1 VFRAGINFVRVDAIV
16 TDKNGAPVGDL
27 KAEDFEVIE
36 EGKPQRIETFK
47 LISLDDPQRPA
58 PGGPPRQIRTDL
70 DEELEAAKDDVRL
83 YGVFLDDYHVTQEGS
98 MSAREQIARFLE
110 TQLAE
115 SDMVGVMYPLQSISL
130 VRMTRNHEAV
140 VKAVRQFLGRKYD
153 YTPRNEIEQNY
164 AHYPAETVERIRTQ
178 VSLTAIRGLITHMG
192 TLKEGRKALILVSEG
207 FTNMLP
213 PQMRDPVASLP
224 GFGNNARNNP
234 NAGTNNPLED
244 RAAFSA
250 SMDLEEDLREVY
262 ATANRNN
269 TAIYAVDPRG
279 LTTGEF
285 GADRNIGS
293 QLSRQYLNQT
303 METLRTLALQTDGR
317 AIINRNDLLAGMK
330 QIVRDSSAYYLI
342 GYSST
347 QAPTD
352 GKFHEIKVRV
362 KRPGVQVRARRGYWA
377 MTADDAT
384 RAVTPRPEPP
394 KAVTAALSSI
404 APTSRSRVVRTWIGT
419 ERGANGKTRV
429 TFVWEPAPKMAGDST
444 RSSAAPARV
453 SVTAVAPDGS
463 PYFRGRVP
471 GTPSPTMSTP
481 ARVVFEVQ
489 PGKMQLRLSVEGES
503 SEVIDSEVRELDIPD
518 LSSAQIA
525 LGTPEVFRAR
535 TVREIQQLKADAQA
549 VPTTG
554 REFSR
559 TDRLFIRVGAY
570 ARDGSTPKIAGKL
583 LNRGGQQMVELA
595 VAPSTKADVMELDLP
610 LASLPPGD
618 YLVEITATGTGGDA
632 KDLIG
637 LRIVS

>member
-1 VFRAGINFVRVDAIV
+1 M

-27 KAEDFEVIE
+27 KPEDFEVIE
-36 EGKPQRIETFK
+36 EGKPQKIETFK

-115 SDMVGVMYPLQSISL
+115 SDMVGVMYPLQSVQLI
-130 VRMTRNHEAV
+130 RMTRNHEAV

-153 YTPRNEIEQNY
+153 YTPRNEFEQRY

-192 TLKEGRKALILVSEG
+192 VLKEGRKALILVSEG
-207 FTNMLP
+207 YTNMLP
-213 PQMRDPVASLP
+213 PQMRDPVASIP

-234 NAGTNNPLED
+234 NAGANNPLED

-293 QLSRQYLNQT
+293 QLSRQYLNST
-303 METLRTLALQTDGR
+303 MDTLRTLSLQTDGR
-317 AIINRNDLLAGMK
+317 AIVNRNDLVAGMK

-342 GYSST
+342 GYSSS

-362 KRPGVQVRARRGYWA
+362 KRPGLQVRARRGYWA
-377 MTADDAT
+377 MTADDAVK
-384 RAVTPRPEPP
+384 AVTPKVEPP
-394 KAVTAALSSI
+394 KALTAALSNI
-404 APTSRSRVVRTWIGT
+404 APAARSRVVRTWIGT

-429 TFVWEPAPKMAGDST
+429 TFVWEPAPKMPGEPARTAD
-444 RSSAAPARV
+444 APARV

-471 GTPSPTMSTP
+471 GTPSPTTSTP
-481 ARVVFEVQ
+481 ARAVFEVP
-489 PGKMQLRLSVEGES
+489 PGKVQLRLSVEGQS
-503 SEVIDSEVRELDIPD
+503 SDVIDTEVRELDIPD
-518 LSSAQIA
+518 LNAAQLS

-535 TVREIQQLKADAQA
+535 SVREVQQLKADAQA

-570 ARDGSTPKIAGKL
+570 AREGGAPKVTGKL
-583 LNRGGQQMVELA
+583 LNRAGQQMVELA
-595 VAPSTKADVMELDLP
+595 AAPSTKPDVQEFDLP
-610 LASLPPGD
+610 LAALPPGE
-618 YLVEITATGTGGDA
+618 YLVEITAAGAGGNA
-632 KDLIG
+632 KELIG
-637 LRIVS
+637 FRVVS

>member
-1 VFRAGINFVRVDAIV
+1 MFRAGINFVRVDAIV
-16 TDKNGAPVGDL
+16 TDKNGAPIGDL

-36 EGKPQRIETFK
+36 EGKPQKIETFK

-153 YTPRNEIEQNY
+153 YTPRNEIEERY

-192 TLKEGRKALILVSEG
+192 VLKEGRKALILVSEG

-224 GFGNNARNNP
+224 GFGNNARNDP
-234 NAGTNNPLED
+234 NAGANNPLED

-303 METLRTLALQTDGR
+303 MDTLRTLALQTDGR
-317 AIINRNDLLAGMK
+317 AIINRNDLIAGMK

-384 RAVTPRPEPP
+384 RAVTPRPEQP

-404 APTSRSRVVRTWIGT
+404 APASRSRVVRTWIGT

-429 TFVWEPAPKMAGDST
+429 IFVWEPAPKMAGDSA

-518 LSSAQIA
+518 LSAAQIA

-570 ARDGSTPKIAGKL
+570 ARDGSTPNVAGKL

-595 VAPSTKADVMELDLP
+595 VAPSTKADVMEFDLP

-618 YLVEITATGTGGDA
+618 YLVEITATGTGGAA